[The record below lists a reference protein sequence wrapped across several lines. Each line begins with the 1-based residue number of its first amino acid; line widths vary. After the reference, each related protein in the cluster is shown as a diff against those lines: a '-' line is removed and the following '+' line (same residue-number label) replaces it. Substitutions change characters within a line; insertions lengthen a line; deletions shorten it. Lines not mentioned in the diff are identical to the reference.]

1 MSNEKRLIGLLCTA
15 ILCSQGVCAQPRK
28 MGIEELFRLADGQSV
43 SIQACRTAAEAAGEA
58 LKAARAQR
66 LPDIGVSLSA
76 SYLGPHFGNNFAL
89 EAQPVIYAGGAVDS
103 GIRRAELGQ
112 RLAELDLQKN
122 VQDIRFLLLG
132 LYLDLYKLDN
142 QIKVLQDN
150 IGLTSEVLADME
162 VRLEEGTVLK
172 NDITRYELQMERLD
186 LQLSRVRDARK
197 IANHRLA
204 VTLHL
209 PRGTEIV
216 PDSSLLEEQI
226 QTLMSS
232 LP

>member
-1 MSNEKRLIGLLCTA
+1 MSNEERLIGLLCTA

-43 SIQACRTAAEAAGEA
+43 SIQACRTAAETAGEA

-76 SYLGPHFGNNFAL
+76 SYLGNGRLWDRNFGNAMTVDMPHFGNNFAL
-89 EAQPVIYAGGAVDS
+89 EAQQVIYAGGAVDS

-142 QIKVLQDN
+142 LVKVEQRVPVRIRLQGNDA
-150 IGLTSEVLADME
+150 GEV
-162 VRLEEGTVLK
+162 
-172 NDITRYELQMERLD
+172 ERLRAG
-186 LQLSRVRDARK
+186 LNVECRVRY
-197 IANHRLA
+197 
-204 VTLHL
+204 
-209 PRGTEIV
+209 
-216 PDSSLLEEQI
+216 
-226 QTLMSS
+226 
-232 LP
+232 